1 MIGLFFVAFV
11 LATFFTYI
19 FHGIIFTFVE
29 VACAFRGISLQGRV
43 YRMVKVA
50 VTSAIF
56 TGILYA
62 LFTGGMDVRHTREL
76 NAQEQRHII
85 TMRNCTP
92 TYHAREIQHYRCGDD
107 PCLFIGPSLYCKVEG
122 GV

>member
-11 LATFFTYI
+11 LTAFFTYI

-29 VACAFRGISLQGRV
+29 VACAFQKISIQGRV

-50 VTSAIF
+50 VTGMIF

-62 LFTGGMDVRHTREL
+62 LFTGGMDARHTRDV
-76 NAQEQRHII
+76 NAQDQWHII
-85 TMRNCTP
+85 TTRNCTP
-92 TYHAREIQHYRCGDD
+92 TYRAQHYRCGDD
-107 PCLFIGPSLYCKVEG
+107 PCLFIGPDLYCKVEG